1 MKKLILYYSRTG
13 RTKHIA
19 EIISKKLSCDI
30 EEIIDLKGRSGIIG
44 FLRGGNA
51 ARKGELTELNKFMKN
66 PKDYE
71 LIIIGTPIWG
81 GKMPPAIKTFLM
93 EFKDKLDKVAFF
105 CTQGGWN
112 GGSTLFQIMQEVSG
126 KTPIATLEIGRKELK
141 EKSYDDKITDYIS
154 QLEK

>member
-13 RTKHIA
+13 RTKNIA
-19 EIISKKLSCDI
+19 EIISKKLGCDI
-30 EEIIDLKGRSGIIG
+30 EEIIDIKKTSGIIG
-44 FLRGGNA
+44 YLRGGNA
-51 ARKGELTELNKFMKN
+51 ARKGDLTEIKDLMKN
-66 PKDYE
+66 PEDYE
-71 LIIIGTPIWG
+71 LTIIGTPIWG
-81 GKMPPAIKTFLM
+81 GKIPPATRTFLI

-112 GGSTLFQIMQEVSG
+112 GGSKLFQIMSEVSK

-141 EKSYDDKITDYIS
+141 EKSYDNKITDYIS